1 MKLNEI
7 RDHKGAHL
15 TSKRVGRG
23 EGSGVGKTCGRG
35 VKGQKAR
42 SGVSINGF
50 EGGQNPL
57 YMRMPKRGFNNK
69 NFKTVFG
76 EVGLSDLQHA
86 VDTKKIDAK
95 KEINLAV
102 LQDAGLVR
110 SSHKNVKILGN
121 GELKTALTLVVAKAT
136 KSAVAAIE
144 KAKGKVTELHVEET
158 APAASA

>member
-7 RDHKGAHL
+7 KDNQGARL
-15 TSKRVGRG
+15 KSKRLGRG

-35 VKGQKAR
+35 VKGQKSR
-42 SGVSINGF
+42 SGVAIKGF

-69 NFKTVFG
+69 DFKTVFG
-76 EVGLSDLQHA
+76 ELNLSDLQAA
-86 VDTKKIDAK
+86 VDAK
-95 KEINLAV
+95 KLDAGKEITIETLKA
-102 LQDAGLVR
+102 AGLVR
-110 SSHKNVKILGN
+110 PARENVKILGN
-121 GELKTALTLVVAKAT
+121 GELKTALNLVVSKAT

-144 KAKGKVTELHVEET
+144 KAKGSVKQLHVEP